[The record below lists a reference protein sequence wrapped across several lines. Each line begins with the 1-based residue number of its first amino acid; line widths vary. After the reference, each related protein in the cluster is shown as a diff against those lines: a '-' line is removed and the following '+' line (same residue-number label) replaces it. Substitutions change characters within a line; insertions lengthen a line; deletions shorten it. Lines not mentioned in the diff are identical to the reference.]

1 MGPWEQDPAAGC
13 GRIAAAKGCVMMWDY
28 GYQIGWMWLWGVFL
42 LAGIV
47 VLVILAIRLLT
58 GGIRHDGQ
66 GIPPSPGP
74 HAPGQYPPPGQGV
87 APGSYPS
94 PPPSSTPAPSPGPA
108 PGRSPA
114 RRILDERF
122 ARGELTVEQYR
133 ENLKVLDEES

>member
-1 MGPWEQDPAAGC
+1 
-13 GRIAAAKGCVMMWDY
+13 MMWDY

-66 GIPPSPGP
+66 GIPPAPGP
-74 HAPGQYPPPGQGV
+74 HAPGQYPPPG
-87 APGSYPS
+87 A
-94 PPPSSTPAPSPGPA
+94 APSPGSP

-122 ARGELTVEQYR
+122 ARGELTAEQYR